1 MSLILR
7 ALTAIRPNGDRRRVQ
22 PRSRIDFL
30 CQRLRDDESGYMA
43 EIHQERWTKTGPT
56 DTRPRFLT
64 R

>member
-30 CQRLRDDESGYMA
+30 CQRLRDNESGYMA
-43 EIHQERWTKTGPT
+43 EIHQERCTRTGS
-56 DTRPRFLT
+56 D
-64 R
+64 